1 MIYFTF
7 LNSPWPCHF
16 KYGGGVNLTPPLA
29 GIGLKSYNVPSRIAG
44 IEGVLIETTTLPAL
58 PPCKCLGDA
67 DLLAV
72 PENAKKV

>member
-1 MIYFTF
+1 MPFQI
-7 LNSPWPCHF
+7 W
-16 KYGGGVNLTPPLA
+16 GGQFDPPPLA